1 MAENDE
7 KNFDT
12 GTNGSPGQVIED
24 SSEEKNYVIIDDIAG
39 KKRLNDKPVEV
50 SESDNGTEKAEAAAE
65 VKDDEVITDKSGAS
79 IGVVFITVAA
89 AAVMLALMFFL
100 SFRGA
105 DPAAK
110 CAVKFTKTVWNG
122 KFDKAEYMVKEGTT
136 NLAGQGDDTEAM
148 LSGIYSGVYGRIK
161 KVTVSKPVYFDNE
174 QGESCAELYVIVI
187 NDSGKAYRTGY
198 ILAETEEGWLV
209 DMDATGAEGFLRIKA
224 DGSSDAGEEDVP
236 DGTALKDADHDGE
249 VDDNE

>member
-1 MAENDE
+1 MAENEE
-7 KNFDT
+7 KNIDPDT
-12 GTNGSPGQVIED
+12 SGSPEQVIED
-24 SSEEKNYVIIDDIAG
+24 ASQEKNHVIVDDLTG
-39 KKRLNDKPVEV
+39 KRRLNDKPVEV
-50 SESDNGTEKAEAAAE
+50 ADPDSADVSAE
-65 VKDDEVITDKSGAS
+65 VRKDEVITDKSGAS
-79 IGVVFITVAA
+79 IGVVFITVTA

-122 KFDKAEYMVKEGTT
+122 KFDKAEYMVKEGATD
-136 NLAGQGDDTEAM
+136 LAGQGDDTEAM

-187 NDSGKAYRTGY
+187 NDSSKAYRTGY